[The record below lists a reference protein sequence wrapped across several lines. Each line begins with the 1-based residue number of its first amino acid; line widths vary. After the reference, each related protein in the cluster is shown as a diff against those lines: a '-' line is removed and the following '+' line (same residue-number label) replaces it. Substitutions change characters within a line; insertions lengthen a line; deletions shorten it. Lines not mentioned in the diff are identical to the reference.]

1 MTVECLYVPLL
12 MTASNS
18 ADELSAAALTRGIE
32 NPRPRTCLLQIY
44 LRGRDWAVMVL
55 AVCVLVLGFALE
67 RIV

>member
-12 MTASNS
+12 MTASNA

-32 NPRPRTCLLQIY
+32 NPRPRTCLLQIH
-44 LRGRDWAVMVL
+44 LRRRDWAVMVL
-55 AVCVLVLGFALE
+55 AACILVLGLVWE